1 MLSDE
6 ERSRSEGARPRRGR
20 QTFRLGDN
28 VRIISGPFAAFVGRV
43 EGINQ
48 AQALLKVRVSIMGRT
63 APIRLSFGEAEEI
76 PFSRD

>member
-1 MLSDE
+1 MQSDE
-6 ERSRSEGARPRRGR
+6 ERSRLEGARRRRGR
-20 QTFRLGDN
+20 QTFRLNDN

-48 AQALLKVRVSIMGRT
+48 AQALLKVRVSIMGRA
-63 APIRLSFGEAEEI
+63 APVRLNFSEVEEI